1 MQQVLGL
8 QSTLLSEPRTGRPSV
23 VLSTSSMRVRPLL
36 ISNAQQL
43 CRQRGRTATGIFTA
57 AFPVSSPV
65 RCYQTWPHVLSLTR
79 SAVTR
84 V

>member
-1 MQQVLGL
+1 MQLVERAQDW
-8 QSTLLSEPRTGRPSV
+8 
-23 VLSTSSMRVRPLL
+23 SSICGALYQQRVRPLL
-36 ISNAQQL
+36 ISTAQQL
-43 CRQRGRTATGIFTA
+43 RRQRGRTATGIFTA